1 MKRCCVPKCKT
12 AINLRA
18 VPYTDVTRWKKKNL
32 IIGNQHAQ
40 WAFIE
45 RAYATDGA
53 GGRAR
58 TIDLNDKHIN
68 PSSYDKMKVKYAS
81 DVFSFRGVHCL
92 TLENEVIL

>member
-18 VPYTDVTRWKKKNL
+18 VPYTDVTRWKKKDL

-68 PSSYDKMKVKYAS
+68 PSSYDKMKVNYYAS
-81 DVFSFRGVHCL
+81 DVFSYRG
-92 TLENEVIL
+92 TLYTAFYLGK